1 MAGLP
6 RSGASR
12 QLVAASQTVKPALAI
27 FVAAIRH
34 PRRRPAA
41 IVDNACSGSGRA
53 ARAGHRVRSIGRFPM
68 HAPRV
73 AIGGGGNAANR
84 AQRLR
89 LDDLDADTQL
99 TGVGATLA

>member
-1 MAGLP
+1 
-6 RSGASR
+6 
-12 QLVAASQTVKPALAI
+12 
-27 FVAAIRH
+27 
-34 PRRRPAA
+34 
-41 IVDNACSGSGRA
+41 
-53 ARAGHRVRSIGRFPM
+53 M